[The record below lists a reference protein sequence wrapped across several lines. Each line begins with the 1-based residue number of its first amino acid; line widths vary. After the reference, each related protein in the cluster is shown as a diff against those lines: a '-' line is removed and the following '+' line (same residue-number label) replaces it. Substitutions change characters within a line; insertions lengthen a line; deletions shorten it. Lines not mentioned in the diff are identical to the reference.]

1 MEAVEMTDADQNGQS
16 GFWAEI
22 FATKER
28 GAAWVVRSLIVVL
41 MTVSTALFW
50 IVWGE
55 FTRMRDA
62 VEDGNKTVWQSIQ
75 KLENSVSVLSQTVAD
90 KVRMDA
96 DTVNRIEKTQDDH
109 ETRIRA
115 LERKVN

>member
-1 MEAVEMTDADQNGQS
+1 MTDALNNGTNGN
-16 GFWAEI
+16 GFLREL

-28 GAAWVVRSLIVVL
+28 GAAWIVRSLIVVL
-41 MTVSTALFW
+41 MSISTALFW

-62 VEDGNKTVWQSIQ
+62 VESSNRTVWQSIQ
-75 KLENSVSVLSQTVAD
+75 HLENSVSVLSQTVTD
-90 KVRMDA
+90 KVRVDA
-96 DTVNRIEKTQDDH
+96 ETVNRIEKIEDDH